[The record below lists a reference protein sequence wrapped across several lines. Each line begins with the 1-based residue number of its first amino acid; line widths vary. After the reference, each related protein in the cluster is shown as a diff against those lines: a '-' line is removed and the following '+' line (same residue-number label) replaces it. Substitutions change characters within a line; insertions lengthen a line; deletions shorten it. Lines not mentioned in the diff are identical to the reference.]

1 MCLEELWG
9 GVAEST
15 AVLISRRFGFDS
27 QPRDTNQPTAM
38 AKKSKKTIRNKQKIE
53 SSPSPQESTKENEMK
68 TTTSLFQEVK
78 SQFEAAEEYQTK
90 HKDDPYCSWNEK
102 EALLLGRNLDS
113 ISNTSKSQV
122 FDPRLSTIIIE
133 RMNRV
138 MAQHATGKV
147 RALDNPKDKLPSL
160 VLDMALQRYI
170 IPNANS
176 QYDLLTKFKLQDFYS
191 LAYGSYVSLV
201 DYRIDQSY
209 IGPDVW
215 LIPMRHFYPEAN
227 AVNDLNHC
235 FIDTWVTKAWLE
247 SRNKEI
253 WKNID
258 FILAELDKKG
268 ADKDSDSQS
277 LAESENRIAWGG
289 KGKGQLIH
297 LRTRYEPDRWVT
309 YAVDA
314 VGLEERAICRD
325 IANPQGNDEIPVVV
339 KHAFPLI
346 DRFYGLGEFER
357 AKTLQYATNSL
368 WNLYLDGL
376 KMRIFPPRIV
386 NSAGVVPSSLGYF
399 PGATWQETQPN
410 SIRPWVT
417 GSQSENAFQST
428 YSALI
433 AATLNQAGTTNIA
446 AGSDVVD
453 PGMGKTPQALRMM
466 GARESSRDAWDRYL
480 MEKTVEKTFNL
491 MIDLLV
497 KKQEKPINFE
507 LFEGE
512 IKRLENAFPEQ
523 AGQLAEIFESK
534 TFGKMKVEKGTLQGK
549 KEDGQYWKYRF
560 DIDPG
565 TTMQKDQ
572 QEEHLAVTEIIA
584 GISKIPGAM
593 EQIGATG
600 KIKLGNKVIDFG
612 ELFKR
617 HIITSGIQDWERIVT
632 EEAEQVMAEG
642 AVEQELSNDPL
653 DPKTEEMM
661 SQLGQLLGQ
670 DGSEEGLQQD
680 PNVAAMEMGGM
691 Q

>member
-1 MCLEELWG
+1 
-9 GVAEST
+9 
-15 AVLISRRFGFDS
+15 
-27 QPRDTNQPTAM
+27 M
-38 AKKSKKTIRNKQKIE
+38 AKKSKKTIRNQQKNKASE
-53 SSPSPQESTKENEMK
+53 SPPVPKKDKEEK
-68 TTTSLFQEVK
+68 TTLSVFKDLTA
-78 SQFEAAEEYQTK
+78 QFEAAEEYQKK

-113 ISNTSKSQV
+113 VSNQSKSQV

-227 AVNDLNHC
+227 AVNDLGHC

-247 SRNKEI
+247 SRNKDI

-258 FILAELDKKG
+258 LILDELDKKG
-268 ADKDSDSQS
+268 ADKDSESQS

-314 VGLEERAICRD
+314 VSLEDRAICRD

-386 NSAGVVPSSLGYF
+386 NSTGVVPSSLGYA
-399 PGATWQETQPN
+399 PGATWQETKSG
-410 SIRPWVT
+410 SIRPWQT
-417 GSQSENAFQST
+417 GSQSETAFQST

-446 AGSDVVD
+446 AGADVVD

-512 IKRLENAFPEQ
+512 IKRLEKAFPDQ

-534 TFGKMKVEKGTLQGK
+534 TFGKMKVDKGTLQGK
-549 KEDGQYWKYRF
+549 GKDGEYWKYRF

-584 GISKIPGAM
+584 AISKIPGAM

-617 HIITSGIQDWERIVT
+617 HIITSGIQDWERVVT
-632 EEAEQVMAEG
+632 EEEEQVMTEG
-642 AVEQELSNDPL
+642 VEGEQESSGDSI

-670 DGSEEGLQQD
+670 EGAGGNLQQD
-680 PNVAAMEMGGM
+680 PNMAAMEMGGM